1 MLERVG
7 AMSVPEPDFPHRAP
21 ADEPTRQSPARPFA
35 AIDNPAAS
43 SGERLAAW
51 LALVCRMIPDV
62 EAALAGF
69 NNAADA
75 QFSLQVTWP
84 AGSAPDPA
92 LAAAAQRALQR
103 GDGALSEI
111 GGNGR
116 EVLARRLTLG
126 PARGGAI
133 AIAVPPLADNARH
146 AVLQLLE
153 WSALWLDFVSGAR
166 PAQDTAATVQ
176 KLLFAGLDAA
186 DLQRA
191 ATHAAG
197 IIAQAL
203 SAERVSIGICRD
215 LRVELAALSHS
226 AAFNPRLQLN
236 RDIVAAMEE
245 TLDEACP
252 LRYPVAAAAP
262 PRAVHALE
270 RLCTGDTP
278 TSALAVPLFAGGSPV
293 GALIAER
300 NAGQPWSDDE
310 QLALVTCADALA
322 RIIVTRQAIE
332 RTFVQRSTQA
342 LKSAGGW
349 LRSPGDVVKKALL
362 ALCVVA
368 ICCVSFAS
376 GQLQVAAPAV
386 LEGRIH
392 RSLTAPIEGYVAE
405 APVRAGDAVKAGDV
419 IAVVDTRSLEFE
431 RRRWASERAE
441 YEKGHRRAIAELDRA
456 EATILQARLG
466 RAKAQ
471 LALIDEQLKRTTV
484 TAPFD
489 GMIVS
494 GDLSRSMG
502 APVAR
507 GDVLFEIAPLD
518 DYRVELE
525 VDEADITAVV
535 VGQTGHLA
543 LTALPGE
550 RLAFTVEQ
558 ITSVAETSDGRNVF
572 KVDGRLDE
580 SAPLLRPGMRGVGKI
595 VAGEHR
601 LIWVWTH
608 RVIDR
613 AKLWLWS
620 RAP

>member
-1 MLERVG
+1 
-7 AMSVPEPDFPHRAP
+7 MSAPEPDFALRQA
-21 ADEPTRQSPARPFA
+21 ADGPARQ
-35 AIDNPAAS
+35 AS
-43 SGERLAAW
+43 ARPVAGVANSAVSSAERLAAW

-62 EAALAGF
+62 DAALAGF
-69 NNAADA
+69 NTSANNESDTEVA
-75 QFSLQVTWP
+75 WP
-84 AGSAPDPA
+84 PGTEPDPA
-92 LAAAAQRALQR
+92 LQAAAQRALQR
-103 GDGALSEI
+103 GEGTVCEI
-111 GGNGR
+111 SDDGR
-116 EVLARRLTLG
+116 ELLARRLLLG
-126 PARGGAI
+126 PGRGGAI
-133 AIAVPPLADNARH
+133 AIAVPALADNARH

-153 WSALWLDFVSGAR
+153 WSALWLDFVSGTR
-166 PAQDTAATVQ
+166 AADDAAVTIE
-176 KLLFAGLDAA
+176 KLFVAGLDAA

-191 ATHAAG
+191 ATHMAA
-197 IIAQAL
+197 IIARAL
-203 SAERVSIGICRD
+203 SAERVSIGICRED
-215 LRVELAALSHS
+215 RVELAALSHS

-236 RDIVAAMEE
+236 RELVAAMEE
-245 TLDEACP
+245 TLDEARP
-252 LRYPVAAAAP
+252 TRFPAAP
-262 PRAVHALE
+262 GAAPHAVHALE

-278 TSALAVPLFAGGSPV
+278 TSACASPLIATGTPV
-293 GALIAER
+293 GVIIAER
-300 NAGQPWSDDE
+300 TVSHAWSEDE
-310 QLALVTCADALA
+310 QAKLVAYADAVA
-322 RIIVTRQAIE
+322 RIVVTRQAIE
-332 RTFVQRSTQA
+332 RTLVQRSSDA

-349 LRSPGDVVKKALL
+349 LRSPGDAVKKALL
-362 ALCVVA
+362 ALIVAGLCFACV
-368 ICCVSFAS
+368 
-376 GQLQVAAPAV
+376 GTGHLQVAAPAV

-392 RSLTAPIEGYVAE
+392 RSLTAPIEGYIAA

-456 EATILQARLG
+456 EVTIMQARLG

-471 LALIDEQLKRTTV
+471 LALIEEQLKRATV

-489 GMIVS
+489 GMIIS

-502 APVAR
+502 APVSR

-518 DYRVELE
+518 DYRVELD
-525 VDEADITAVV
+525 VDEAEITAIA

-550 RLAFTVEQ
+550 RLPFTVDQ
-558 ITSVAETSDGRNVF
+558 ITSVAETSEGRNVF
-572 KVDGRLDE
+572 KVEGRLNE
-580 SAPLLRPGMRGVGKI
+580 PATLLRPGMRGVAKV

-613 AKLWLWS
+613 VKLWLWT